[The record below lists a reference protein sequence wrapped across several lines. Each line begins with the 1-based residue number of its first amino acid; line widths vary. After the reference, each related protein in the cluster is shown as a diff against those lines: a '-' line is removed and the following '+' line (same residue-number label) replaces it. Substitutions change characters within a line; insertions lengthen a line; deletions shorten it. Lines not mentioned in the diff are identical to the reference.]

1 MDMLSTSVRPPTPC
15 TAHQQAVQHYYG
27 ENVGQAVEHCGSQ
40 SGIHGHCPILW
51 EGHEQVV
58 EQYDVQNDRQAVEH
72 YLRMADSRFGKT
84 WLEISTVLL
93 ATKKS
98 MQSTVPWSKAVT
110 RTLRCNH
117 KC

>member
-40 SGIHGHCPILW
+40 SGIH
-51 EGHEQVV
+51 GHEQVV

>member
-1 MDMLSTSVRPPTPC
+1 MDMLSTSVRPPTPW

-40 SGIHGHCPILW
+40 SGIH
-51 EGHEQVV
+51 GHEQVV

-84 WLEISTVLL
+84 WL
-93 ATKKS
+93 
-98 MQSTVPWSKAVT
+98 
-110 RTLRCNH
+110 
-117 KC
+117 

>member
-40 SGIHGHCPILW
+40 SGIHGH
-51 EGHEQVV
+51 EQVV

-72 YLRMADSRFGKT
+72 YLRIADSRFGKT
-84 WLEISTVLL
+84 WL
-93 ATKKS
+93 
-98 MQSTVPWSKAVT
+98 
-110 RTLRCNH
+110 
-117 KC
+117 

>member
-40 SGIHGHCPILW
+40 SGIHGR
-51 EGHEQVV
+51 EQVV
-58 EQYDVQNDRQAVEH
+58 EKYDVQNDRQAVEH

>member
-1 MDMLSTSVRPPTPC
+1 MMDMLSTSVRHPTPC

-27 ENVGQAVEHCGSQ
+27 ENVGQAVEHCG
-40 SGIHGHCPILW
+40 IHGHCPILW
-51 EGHEQVV
+51 KGHEQVV
-58 EQYDVQNDRQAVEH
+58 GQYDVQNDRQAVEH
-72 YLRMADSRFGKT
+72 YLRMADSRFEKT

-93 ATKKS
+93 AAKES
-98 MQSTVPWSKAVT
+98 MQSTVPWSTAAT